1 MFEELKPHII
11 ELRKRLM
18 IAALAVLVGLL
29 AAFAFWEDIM
39 FWITQPLS
47 SAVCSSGVSLSGV
60 LGEFDASTL
69 CADKGSMITTSVVE
83 GLFTAFKISFFA
95 GLTIALPIIFWQ
107 LWLFIA
113 PGLYDNEKKYV
124 LPFVFFAT
132 LMFLGGFLF
141 CYYIVL
147 PMSLNFAIYF
157 GKGIFVYIPKTTE
170 YIDFFLKFTFAFS
183 LSFELPVI
191 SLFLAKINFITDKTL
206 KDFFRYAVVL
216 IFVFAA
222 IITPPDVISQILM
235 AIPLL
240 LLYGLSILMAHLVN
254 PYKEEDK
261 KNTDA

>member
-1 MFEELKPHII
+1 VFDELKPHII

-18 IAALAVLVGLL
+18 IAALAILIGLL
-29 AAFAFWEDIM
+29 AAFAFWEYIM
-39 FWITQPLS
+39 LWITQPLA
-47 SAVCSSGVSLSGV
+47 SAICSTNATMPS
-60 LGEFDASTL
+60 LGEFDISNL
-69 CADKGSMITTSVVE
+69 CNSKQTMITTNVVE

-95 GLTIALPIIFWQ
+95 GLVAAMPIIFWQ

-113 PGLYDNEKKYV
+113 PGLYDHEKKYV

-132 LMFLGGFLF
+132 LMFLLGFLF

-147 PMSLNFAIYF
+147 PMSLDFIIYF
-157 GKGIFVYIPKTTE
+157 GEGIFVYIPKTTE
-170 YIDFFLKFTFAFS
+170 YIDFFLKFTLAFS

-206 KDFFRYAVVL
+206 KSFFRYAVVL
-216 IFVFAA
+216 IFIFAA

-240 LLYGLSILMAHLVN
+240 LLYALSILIAHLVN
-254 PYKEEDK
+254 PYKEEDEQ
-261 KNTDA
+261 NTPA

>member
-1 MFEELKPHII
+1 MFEELKPHLI

-18 IAALAVLVGLL
+18 IAAFAVLIGLL
-29 AAFAFWEDIM
+29 AAFSFWECIM
-39 FWITQPLS
+39 SWIMQPLN
-47 SAVCSSGVSLSGV
+47 SAVCSNNVSMPS
-60 LGEFDASTL
+60 LGEFDAAAL
-69 CADKGSMITTSVVE
+69 CTDKGSMITTSVVE
-83 GLFTAFKISFFA
+83 GLFTAFKISFFT
-95 GLTIALPIIFWQ
+95 GLAAALPIIFWQ

-147 PMSLNFAIYF
+147 PMSLDFAIYF

-183 LSFELPVI
+183 ISFELPVI

-216 IFVFAA
+216 IFIFAA
-222 IITPPDVISQILM
+222 IITPPDAISQILM

-240 LLYGLSILMAHLVN
+240 LLYALSILMARMVN
-254 PYKEEDK
+254 PYKEEDTQ
-261 KNTDA
+261 NT

>member
-1 MFEELKPHII
+1 VFEELKPHLV

-29 AAFAFWEDIM
+29 AAFTFWEYIM
-39 FWITQPLS
+39 SWIIEPLS
-47 SAVCSSGVSLSGV
+47 SAICSNNASASV
-60 LGEFDASTL
+60 LGKFDVSTL
-69 CADKGSMITTSVVE
+69 CTDKGSMITTSVVE
-83 GLFTAFKISFFA
+83 GLFTAFKISFFT
-95 GLTIALPIIFWQ
+95 GLAAALPIIFWQ

-132 LMFLGGFLF
+132 IMFLSGFLF

-147 PMSLNFAIYF
+147 PMSLDFAIYF

-206 KDFFRYAVVL
+206 KDFFRYAV
-216 IFVFAA
+216 IFIFIFAA

-254 PYKEEDK
+254 PYKEEDE
-261 KNTDA
+261 KNTNV